1 MKPNFI
7 IGTFHIVIS
16 VAYLVMFIFSI
27 GLASPYLSLAFF
39 IFILAVGTLYLLDLG
54 PRMLSYFLNAI
65 SVIYLLAGIIFLGN
79 YLLYVIFLLEVVT
92 ISLLVYFERKIIK
105 SKGAKSSPM
114 DLPVYG

>member
-1 MKPNFI
+1 MKSNLL

-39 IFILAVGTLYLLDLG
+39 IFILAIGTLHLLDLG
-54 PRMLSYFLNAI
+54 PRMASYFLNGI
-65 SVIYLLAGIIFLGN
+65 SLIYLLAGIIFLGN
-79 YLLYVIFLLEVVT
+79 YFLYAIFLLEVIT